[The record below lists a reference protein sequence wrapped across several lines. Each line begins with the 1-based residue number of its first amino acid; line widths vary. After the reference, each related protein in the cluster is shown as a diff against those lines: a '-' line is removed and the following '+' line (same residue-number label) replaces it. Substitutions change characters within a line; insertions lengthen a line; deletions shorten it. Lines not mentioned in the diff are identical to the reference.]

1 MHCEIPRISARRRRG
16 ERAQAARS
24 GGSLQ
29 PTHPARGGAARGSVE
44 AEAVVTVPDAVAS
57 AAELLWRE
65 LREIGS
71 VDRKREEPIR
81 LGGHEVV
88 VVGDDEQVPPV
99 RQVGSEGEALDL
111 LRKRCSRQP
120 ERGIEEVE
128 ERRLG
133 DRRYAVRRSRLRQRR
148 DRAGRNW
155 RNRTSPVR
163 FGPMTVLCGYG
174 VLPPVRM

>member
-1 MHCEIPRISARRRRG
+1 M
-16 ERAQAARS
+16 
-24 GGSLQ
+24 
-29 PTHPARGGAARGSVE
+29 
-44 AEAVVTVPDAVAS
+44 TVPDAVAS

-71 VDRKREEPIR
+71 VDRKREEPIC

-99 RQVGSEGEALDL
+99 RQVGPEGEALDL
-111 LRKRCSRQP
+111 LGKRRSRQP

-133 DRRYAVRRSRLRQRR
+133 DRRDAVRRSRLR
-148 DRAGRNW
+148 
-155 RNRTSPVR
+155 
-163 FGPMTVLCGYG
+163 
-174 VLPPVRM
+174 